1 MRSLK
6 LTLAYDG
13 TAYAGWQRQANGL
26 SIQQVV
32 EEAFGPLFPDSGH
45 ELPVVEGAS
54 RTDAGVHALGQV
66 ASVQVDLTLTT
77 SAIQRALNARLPG
90 DIRVLDVADAT
101 PAFHARAHSVGK
113 AYRYRIETTPVLSP
127 FDRHYV
133 WHAPWIRDVDV
144 MQRAAAVCLGRHDF
158 VSFQAGGSTVR
169 ETVRTIH
176 RFDVSRAGSEIV
188 IDIEGDGFLRHM
200 VRALVGTLGE
210 MSSGARPADSMP
222 AILEARDRQ
231 AAGPT
236 APPQGLTLVSVAF

>member
-13 TAYAGWQRQANGL
+13 KAYAGWQRQANGL
-26 SIQQVV
+26 SVQQVI
-32 EEAFGPLFPDSGH
+32 EEAFGPLFPDAGH

-54 RTDAGVHALGQV
+54 RTDAGVHAIGQV
-66 ASVQVDLTLTT
+66 ASVQVELTLTT
-77 SAIQRALNARLPG
+77 SAILRALNARLPG
-90 DIRVLDVADAT
+90 DIRVLEVADAT

-113 AYRYRIETTPVLSP
+113 SYRYRIQTTSVLSP

-133 WHAPWIRDVDV
+133 WHAPWIRDVEV

-176 RFDVSRAGSEIV
+176 RFDVRRSGTEVV

-200 VRALVGTLGE
+200 VRALVGTLAE
-210 MSSGARPADSMP
+210 MSTGVRPPDSMA

-236 APPQGLTLVSVAF
+236 APAQGLTLVSVAF